1 MPLLAPDADTEPRPS
16 GPAPVLQAC
25 AAGFAYGVDPAVL
38 HAVTAGLQERRVTAL
53 VGPNGAGKSTL
64 LKLFL
69 GQLAPRSGTVR
80 VDGLDPATLKPAA
93 LARRVSYLP
102 QDVDGAGAFT
112 VREAVA
118 MGRFAWGDRAHV
130 DEALAAFE
138 LSSVG
143 QRQVAHLS
151 GGQQQ
156 RVRLARVW
164 AQSRG
169 PGQVAVLADE
179 PGAGLDLRHAHALME
194 ALRSMAAEGL
204 AVLVVLH
211 DLDLAARYADDAW
224 LLVDGRLSAAG
235 AVDQV
240 LTPAAL
246 GEAYGLPLD
255 AVATPG
261 GRVFFPAVRGV

>member
-1 MPLLAPDADTEPRPS
+1 MQLLDPDPDAEAKASEPV
-16 GPAPVLQAC
+16 GVLRAC
-25 AAGFAYGVDPAVL
+25 AVGFAYRAGPPVL
-38 HAVTAGLQERRVTAL
+38 REVTAGLQAGRVAAL

-64 LKLFL
+64 LKLLL
-69 GQLAPRSGTVR
+69 GQLTPSAGAVR
-80 VDGLDPATLKPAA
+80 VDGADPTRLKPAA

-102 QDVDGAGAFT
+102 QDADGAGAFT

-118 MGRFAWGDRAHV
+118 MGRFAWGDREHV
-130 DEALAAFE
+130 DAALGAFE
-138 LSSVG
+138 LSAVG
-143 QRQVAHLS
+143 DRQVAHLS

-156 RVRLARVW
+156 RVRLARAW

-179 PGAGLDLRHAHALME
+179 PGAGLDLRHAHALMQ
-194 ALRSMAAEGL
+194 ALRGMAAQGL

-224 LLVDGRLSAAG
+224 LLVDGTLAAVG
-235 AVDQV
+235 PVDQV
-240 LTPAAL
+240 LNPGTLSA
-246 GEAYGLPLD
+246 AYGLALD